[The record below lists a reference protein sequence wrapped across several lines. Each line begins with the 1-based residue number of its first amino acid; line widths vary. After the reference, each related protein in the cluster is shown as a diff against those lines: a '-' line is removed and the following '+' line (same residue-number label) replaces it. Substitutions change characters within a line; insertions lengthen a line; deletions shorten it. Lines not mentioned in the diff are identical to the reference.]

1 VRVSEDFLNSAIA
14 ASGAEDK
21 MALTKKDK
29 EDIGQIVDE
38 KITREIGS
46 LRFKNKS
53 HFVSGTKA

>member
-1 VRVSEDFLNSAIA
+1 
-14 ASGAEDK
+14 